1 MLATFVI
8 GLREGL
14 EAALIVG
21 IVAAFLR
28 QRGRSD
34 ALRLVWL
41 GVGVAVAICLAIGI
55 ALQVWS
61 GSLPQAQQEALETVV
76 GAVAVGIVTYMI
88 VWMRRH
94 ARGLKRDLEDAA
106 SVALAQGTTWALIAM
121 AFFAVMR
128 EGLETSVFLLAAF
141 NASGSALAAGAG
153 ATLGVVVASA
163 IGYGIYRGGV
173 RLDLARF
180 FRLTG
185 IVLVFVAAGLVATAL
200 HTAHEAGWIDVGQA
214 QLLDLSAIAA
224 PGSVQ
229 AALLT
234 GALGIQLRPT
244 VIETL
249 GYLLYLIPMALYVAW
264 PQPRRP
270 RPVVAAPAATSALT
284 EARDHA

>member
-14 EAALIVG
+14 KAALIVG

-41 GVGVAVAICLAIGI
+41 GVGVAVAICIAIAAG
-55 ALQVWS
+55 LQLWS
-61 GSLPQAQQEALETVV
+61 GSLPEGQQEVLETVV
-76 GAVAVGIVTYMI
+76 GAIAVVMVTYMI

-94 ARGLKRDLEDAA
+94 ARGLKRDLEEAA
-106 SVALAQGTTWALIAM
+106 SSALAHGTAWALIAM
-121 AFFAVMR
+121 AFLAVMR
-128 EGLETSVFLLAAF
+128 EGLETAVFLLAAF
-141 NASGSALAAGAG
+141 NASGSPLAAGFG
-153 ATLGVVVASA
+153 ATLGIVVAIG

-185 IVLVFVAAGLVATAL
+185 LVLVLVAAGLVATAL

-214 QLLDLSAIAA
+214 QLVDLSAVMT
-224 PGSVQ
+224 PGSIQ

-234 GALGIQLRPT
+234 GVLGMQPRPT
-244 VIETL
+244 VIEAL
-249 GYLLYLIPMALYVAW
+249 GWLVYLVPMALYVAW
-264 PQPRRP
+264 PQVRP
-270 RPVVAAPAATSALT
+270 SRPVVARTAVA
-284 EARDHA
+284 EAQDR